1 MVLPQPTR
9 RAGGDSGPAL
19 RAVDRA
25 MTTYPMFSV
34 GLTTLLYVAA
44 WTDYRQRRIPNWLT
58 MTGIALALILRLA
71 TGPGM
76 VIEGLIG
83 VLLAFVLTL
92 PLLMLGVMGGGD
104 AKLLMAIG
112 AFMGPRNFLWAGVLI
127 AIVGG
132 MMATVDAGRRG
143 VLLPVIYNCGQI
155 MKHWATMGRK
165 GANRSFETVGAL
177 TIPYGIAIAAGAL
190 LWWFAGMQRL

>member
-1 MVLPQPTR
+1 
-9 RAGGDSGPAL
+9 
-19 RAVDRA
+19 
-25 MTTYPMFSV
+25 MTTYPFFSV
-34 GLTTLLYVAA
+34 GLTALLVAGA

-58 MTGIALALILRLA
+58 MSGIVLALVLRLA

-76 VIEGLIG
+76 LIEGLIG

-112 AFMGPRNFLWAGVLI
+112 SFMGPRNFLWAGVLI

-132 MMATVDAGRRG
+132 MMAGIDAG
-143 VLLPVIYNCGQI
+143 
-155 MKHWATMGRK
+155 
-165 GANRSFETVGAL
+165 
-177 TIPYGIAIAAGAL
+177 
-190 LWWFAGMQRL
+190 

>member
-1 MVLPQPTR
+1 
-9 RAGGDSGPAL
+9 
-19 RAVDRA
+19 

-34 GLTTLLYVAA
+34 GLTTLLLVAS

-58 MTGIALALILRLA
+58 MTGVALALILRLA

-112 AFMGPRNFLWAGVLI
+112 AFMGPRNFLWAGILI

-132 MMATVDAGRRG
+132 MMAAIDAGRRG

>member
-1 MVLPQPTR
+1 
-9 RAGGDSGPAL
+9 
-19 RAVDRA
+19 
-25 MTTYPMFSV
+25 MFSV
-34 GLTTLLYVAA
+34 GLTALLLGAA
-44 WTDYRQRRIPNWLT
+44 WTDYRQRRIPNLLT
-58 MTGIALALILRLA
+58 MSGIALALILRVA
-71 TGPGM
+71 AGPGM
-76 VIEGLIG
+76 LIEGLVG

-143 VLLPVIYNCGQI
+143 VLLPVMYNCGQI

>member
-1 MVLPQPTR
+1 LT
-9 RAGGDSGPAL
+9 S
-19 RAVDRA
+19 
-25 MTTYPMFSV
+25 YSWFSA
-34 GLTTLLYVAA
+34 GLTTLLVVAA

-58 MTGIALALILRLA
+58 MSGIALALILRLA

-76 VIEGLIG
+76 LIEGLIG

-132 MMATVDAGRRG
+132 MMAAIDAGRRG
-143 VLLPVIYNCGQI
+143 VLLPVMYNCGEI
-155 MKHWATMGRK
+155 LKHWATMGRK
-165 GANRSFETVGAL
+165 GANRSFATVGAL